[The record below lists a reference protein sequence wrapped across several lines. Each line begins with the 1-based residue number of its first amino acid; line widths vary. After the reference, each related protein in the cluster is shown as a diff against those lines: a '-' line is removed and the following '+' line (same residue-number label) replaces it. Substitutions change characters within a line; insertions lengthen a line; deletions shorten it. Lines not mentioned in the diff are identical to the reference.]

1 MSDTHGTPI
10 WRPRPRY
17 LRPGRSRGAPSL
29 KGGNAAWLK
38 AARRPTRP
46 RVPHAVRDDRQPN
59 SQLAVPRTGKAL
71 RFDDDGITNEIA
83 EAHKADMIV
92 REPDAWV

>member
-1 MSDTHGTPI
+1 
-10 WRPRPRY
+10 
-17 LRPGRSRGAPSL
+17 
-29 KGGNAAWLK
+29 
-38 AARRPTRP
+38 
-46 RVPHAVRDDRQPN
+46 VPHAVRDDRQPN